1 MDTFSESD
9 FSKLKKEHDDLVEQ
23 NRLVDIRL
31 EQGIDS
37 LLEFEAE
44 ITTLRKQE
52 EANLKKIEQ
61 LEKDTDVCRAVENLK
76 EMLQLVREEQAF
88 ARAERADNARCA
100 EYLASM
106 IDQAEE
112 RAAKRPRV

>member
-1 MDTFSESD
+1 VNEKD
-9 FSKLKKEHDDLVEQ
+9 
-23 NRLVDIRL
+23 
-31 EQGIDS
+31 
-37 LLEFEAE
+37 AE
-44 ITTLRKQE
+44 ISALHKRE

-76 EMLQLVREEQAF
+76 EMLQLVREEQVF

-100 EYLASM
+100 ADNARSAEYLASM
-106 IDQAEE
+106 INQEEE